1 MNNRLGKGIEA
12 LIKTRN
18 LNQDE
23 YLDGFVDIDK
33 IKINP
38 DQPRKYFNKESLDE
52 LVESI
57 KEKGILQPIAIKAL
71 DDGTFELIAGERRFR
86 AAKILKIKTIPA
98 YIIKVESDAEKLELA
113 LIENIQRSD
122 LNVIEEAEAY
132 YILKEKYNLTHK
144 QIAKRVGK
152 GRVEITRT
160 IELIRLPDNIKQL
173 MIENFNNSDFAFS
186 RGHARTILGLKDP
199 VKIQSLFSRILKEKL
214 SVRKTEEIVKKNNKN
229 HNFNQKSKIIDEL
242 ILNDESLLSSTLGAK
257 VEILNKKNHSG
268 HIKINFKSKEDRER
282 IIHLIQSSE
291 KMK

>member
-186 RGHARTILGLKDP
+186 RGHAR
-199 VKIQSLFSRILKEKL
+199 

-229 HNFNQKSKIIDEL
+229 HNFNQKSKVIDEL

-282 IIHLIQSSE
+282 IIRIIQSSE
-291 KMK
+291 EMK

>member
-12 LIKTRN
+12 LIRTRN

-23 YLDGFVDIDK
+23 YLDGFVELDK

-38 DQPRKYFNKESLDE
+38 DQPRKYFNEESLNE

-71 DDGTFELIAGERRFR
+71 DNDTFELIAGERRFR
-86 AAKILKIKTIPA
+86 AAKILKLKTIPA
-98 YIIKVESDAEKLELA
+98 YIVKVESESEKLELA
-113 LIENIQRSD
+113 LVENIQRSD

-132 YILKEKYNLTHK
+132 YVLKEKYNLTHG
-144 QIAKRVGK
+144 QIAKKVGK

-160 IELIRLPDNIKQL
+160 IELIRLPENIKQS
-173 MIENFNNSDFAFS
+173 MIENSNNPDFAFS

-199 VKIQSLFSRILKEKL
+199 AKIQSLFARILKEKL
-214 SVRKTEEIVKKNNKN
+214 SVRKTEGIVKKKNKN
-229 HNFNQKSKIIDEL
+229 DNSNQKSKFIDEL

-268 HIKINFKSKEDRER
+268 HIKITFNSKEDRER
-282 IIHLIQSSE
+282 IMRIIQSSE